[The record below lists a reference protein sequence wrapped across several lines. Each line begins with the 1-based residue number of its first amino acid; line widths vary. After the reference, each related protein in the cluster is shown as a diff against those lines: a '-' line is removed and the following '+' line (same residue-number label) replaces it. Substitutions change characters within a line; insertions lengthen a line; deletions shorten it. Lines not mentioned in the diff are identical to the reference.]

1 MSKAL
6 SSPMPTFLILLTLL
20 LTPSLAA
27 AQTQLPP
34 LSRETPLSRVVYDLY
49 LQEIE
54 VNEGSESDL
63 ADSLALTQALSAQL
77 SSFPLGSSAG
87 GFAWTFDPSMGVF
100 TRTTGSFGPIFAER
114 ALTVGRGKLNFGINY
129 QRASFD
135 EFEGLDLQSGDIK
148 FFTEFNDLVLGEDS
162 LSLKVSTDTVGFF
175 LNYGLTDR
183 LDVGLAMPLVRVDM
197 DASLRF
203 NFVNLQGARVGD
215 TDEIRSGGRS
225 KTGFGDAVL
234 RAKYN
239 VFQQPGG
246 GAAIGLDLRL
256 PTGDEDN
263 LIGIAGTQ
271 AKVYAVYSAAFGKIN
286 PHVNVG
292 YTFSRGNAAADDPD
306 SVLFAPPDEF
316 NYTAGVDIAL
326 RPRLTVA
333 GDIVGRSLRDIFRL
347 ELGDPF
353 GLGAAFNEF
362 ELSDKTTLNTVL
374 TSVGVKYNVYGN
386 LLLTANVLFPIT
398 KGGLRDKFTPVIG
411 LDYSF

>member
-1 MSKAL
+1 MRTVL
-6 SSPMPTFLILLTLL
+6 SRPLITFVVLVIVNLL
-20 LTPSLAA
+20 PRMAS

-34 LSRETPLSRVVYDLY
+34 LGRETPLSRVVYDLY

-100 TRTTGSFGPIFAER
+100 TRTSGSFGPIFAER
-114 ALTVGRGKLNFGINY
+114 ALTVGRKKLNFGINY

-183 LDVGLAMPLVRVDM
+183 FDVGLALPLVRVDM
-197 DASLRF
+197 NASLRF
-203 NFVNLQGARVGD
+203 NFVNRQGAQVGT

-239 VFQQPGG
+239 VFQQAGG
-246 GAAIGLDLRL
+246 GAAVGLDLRL

-271 AKVYAVYSAAFGKIN
+271 AKIYGVYSAAFGKIN

-292 YTFSRGNAAADDPD
+292 YTFSRGNDAAADPD

-316 NYTAGVDIAL
+316 NYTAGIDVAI

-362 ELSDKTTLNTVL
+362 ELADETTLNTVL

-386 LLLTANVLFPIT
+386 LLLTGNVLFPIT
-398 KGGLRDKFTPVIG
+398 KGGLRDKFTPVFG

>member
-1 MSKAL
+1 MRTAL
-6 SSPMPTFLILLTLL
+6 SRPLVTVFVLLSVNLL
-20 LTPSLAA
+20 PSIAS
-27 AQTQLPP
+27 AQTVLPP
-34 LSRETPLSRVVYDLY
+34 LPRETPLSRVVYELY

-54 VNEGSESDL
+54 ANEGSESDL

-100 TRTTGSFGPIFAER
+100 TRATSSFGPIFAER

-129 QRASFD
+129 QRATFD
-135 EFEGLDLQSGDIK
+135 EFEGLELRSGEIK
-148 FFTEFNDLVLGEDS
+148 FFTEFNDQVLGEDS

-203 NFVNLQGARVGD
+203 IFVNRQGAQVGD

-239 VFQQPGG
+239 LFPQPGG
-246 GAAIGLDLRL
+246 GAAVGLDLRL

-271 AKVYAVYSAAFGKIN
+271 AKIYGVYSAAFGMFN

-292 YTFSRGNAAADDPD
+292 YTFSRGNDAAEDPD

-316 NYTAGVDIAL
+316 NYTAGMDVAV

-333 GDIVGRSLRDIFRL
+333 GDIVGRTLRDIFRL

-362 ELSDKTTLNTVL
+362 ELSDKTTLNVVL
-374 TSVGVKYNVYGN
+374 TSLGVKYNVYGN
-386 LLLTANVLFPIT
+386 LLVTANVLFPIT
-398 KGGLRDKFTPVIG
+398 KGGLRDKFTPVFG